1 MTKAVNERELVL
13 DIVMEVMEKGGFSHL
28 VIKDVLDKYAYLEK
42 RERSFLSKV
51 ALGTIEYALQMDTIL
66 NQRSKTPVHKM
77 KPLIRNLLRMSVYQI
92 LYLDSVPDSAV
103 CNEAVKLAKRRGF
116 SGLSGF
122 VNGVLRSLVRE
133 KEKITFTSMSE
144 KYSMPE
150 WLIERWR
157 QDYTKEVIEGM
168 LAAFLE
174 KKTISIRC
182 NRDKISPEELQR
194 QLMEEGVHAEVAE
207 RIPEAMVLTS
217 VDSIEGLSAFQR
229 GLFQVQDL
237 SSMLAVQKAG
247 IMTGDY
253 VIDVCAA
260 PGGKSLYA
268 SELLGEAGMVEARDL
283 TEYKK
288 SLIEENMQR
297 SGRKNIRAAVW
308 DARELDEA
316 SVGTADVVLADLP
329 CSGLGVIGRKPDIKY
344 KVTPEQI
351 QQLVQLQRE
360 ILATI
365 HTYPKVGGTLLYS
378 TCTISREENQENVRW
393 FLENYPYELEGEA
406 EQLLPGLHNLDG
418 FFFAKMIRKE

>member
-13 DIVMEVMEKGGFSHL
+13 DIVMEIMENGGFSHL
-28 VIKDVLDKYAYLEK
+28 VIKDVLDKYSYLEK

-51 ALGTIEYALQMDTIL
+51 SLGTIEYAYQLDAII
-66 NQRSKTPVHKM
+66 NRCSKTPVHKM
-77 KPLIRNLLRMSVYQI
+77 KPLIRNLLRMSLYQI

-103 CNEAVKLAKRRGF
+103 CNEAVKLAKKRGF
-116 SGLSGF
+116 GGLSGF
-122 VNGVLRSLVRE
+122 VNGVLRTLVRE
-133 KEKITFTSMSE
+133 KEKITFTSISE

-150 WLIERWR
+150 WIIERWK
-157 QDYTKEVIEGM
+157 QEYSEDVIEKM
-168 LAAFLE
+168 LHAFLE
-174 KKTISIRC
+174 KKIISIRC
-182 NRDKISPEELQR
+182 NCEKISPEELQR
-194 QLMEEGVHAEVAE
+194 QLQEEGVYAEVND
-207 RIPEAMVLTS
+207 RIPEAIVLKS
-217 VDSIEGLSAFQR
+217 IDSLEGLSSFQK

-237 SSMLAVQKAG
+237 SSMLAVKKAE
-247 IMTGDY
+247 IEPGDY

-268 SELLGEAGMVEARDL
+268 AELVGDVGRVEARDL

-288 SLIEENMQR
+288 ALIEENIQR
-297 SGRKNIRAAVW
+297 SGRKNIGAVVW
-308 DARELDEA
+308 DARKPDEA
-316 SVGTADVVLADLP
+316 SIEKADVVLADLP

-351 QQLVQLQRE
+351 QQLAQLQRE

-418 FFFAKMIRKE
+418 FFFAKLIRKK

>member
-51 ALGTIEYALQMDTIL
+51 ALGTIEYAFQMDTIL
-66 NQRSKTPVHKM
+66 NRRSKTPVHKM

-103 CNEAVKLAKRRGF
+103 CNEAVKLAKKRGF
-116 SGLSGF
+116 GGLSGF

-168 LAAFLE
+168 LGAFLE

-182 NRDKISPEELQR
+182 NRDKISPDELQR
-194 QLMEEGVHAEVAE
+194 QLREEGVQAEVNE

-217 VDSIEGLSAFQR
+217 VDSIDGLSAFQK

-237 SSMLAVQKAG
+237 SSMLAVQRAG
-247 IMTGDY
+247 IMPGDY

-268 SELLGEAGMVEARDL
+268 AELLGGAGMVEARDL

-288 SLIEENMQR
+288 SLIEENIQR
-297 SGRKNIRAAVW
+297 SGRENIRAVVW

-316 SVGTADVVLADLP
+316 SVEKADVVLADLP

-360 ILATI
+360 ILETI

-418 FFFAKMIRKE
+418 FFYAKLIRKK